1 MAKNLE
7 ERFSK
12 ESRTEKNGKKTS
24 KYGKKPQNMERFTN
38 LRVILAP
45 TAEGSTLHLRGTL
58 LYIATSAC

>member
-38 LRVILAP
+38 LRVILAQGP
-45 TAEGSTLHLRGTL
+45 
-58 LYIATSAC
+58 C